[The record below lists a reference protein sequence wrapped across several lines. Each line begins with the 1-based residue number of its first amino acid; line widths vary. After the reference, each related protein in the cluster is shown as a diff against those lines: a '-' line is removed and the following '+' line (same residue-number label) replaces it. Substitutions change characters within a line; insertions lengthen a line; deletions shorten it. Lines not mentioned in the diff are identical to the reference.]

1 MDFTGAH
8 DYIVHRLK
16 NELAKE
22 FSYHSVDH
30 TLDVLDAC
38 RRLARLEKVNGDLLP
53 LLETAALFHDAGIL
67 IRYKDHENSSV
78 AIAREILPQYGYL
91 PDETE
96 TIAGL
101 IQVTR
106 LPQQATTLAEQIL
119 CDADLDYLGRDDF
132 FIHSFQLQLE
142 WKNLG
147 ILESTLEEWFKIQ
160 VKFLGEH
167 RYYTASAKL
176 LRNERKLKTLG
187 QITEMVKQQN
197 SESGIH

>member
-1 MDFTGAH
+1 MDFIGAH
-8 DYIVHRLK
+8 DYIVNRLK

-38 RRLARLEKVNGDLLP
+38 RRLARLENVNGNLLP

-67 IRYKDHENSSV
+67 VRYKDHETSSV
-78 AIAREILPQYGYL
+78 ALAKDILPQFGYH
-91 PDETE
+91 PEEID
-96 TIAGL
+96 TIAGMIL
-101 IQVTR
+101 VTR

-160 VKFLGEH
+160 VKFLGDH
-167 RYYTASAKL
+167 RYYTTSANL
-176 LRNERKLKTLG
+176 LRNEKKDKTLG
-187 QITEMVKQQN
+187 QITAMVKHQN
-197 SESGIH
+197 PETGIY

>member
-8 DYIVHRLK
+8 DYIMHRLK

-38 RRLARLEKVNGDLLP
+38 RRFAQLENVNGNLLR

-78 AIAREILPQYGYL
+78 SIARETLPKFGYL

-101 IQVTR
+101 ILVTR
-106 LPQQATTLAEQIL
+106 LPQQAATLAEQIL

-160 VKFLGEH
+160 VKFLGDH
-167 RYYTASAKL
+167 RYYTASANL
-176 LRNERKLKTLG
+176 LRNEKKLRTLR
-187 QITEMVKQQN
+187 QITEMMK
-197 SESGIH
+197 H